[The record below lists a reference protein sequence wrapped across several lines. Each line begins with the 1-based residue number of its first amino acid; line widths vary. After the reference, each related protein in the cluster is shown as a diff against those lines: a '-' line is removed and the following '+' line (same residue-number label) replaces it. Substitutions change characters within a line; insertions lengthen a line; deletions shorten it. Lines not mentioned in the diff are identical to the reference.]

1 MAFLILYLI
10 LFGAPWAF
18 CPVLAADGEYR
29 VAIVKDDD
37 SWYFDG
43 LVSDFTTELRDLLTD
58 PGMLRVE
65 DRHNAKGDFAL
76 VPELIRQVMA
86 DPSIDVVYT
95 AGVVATEVAAA
106 LDASERTKPVVGG
119 ALQMVDLSFMN
130 LSREGV
136 STVPNYTF
144 ITNPQRVE
152 TDLKLIQTLAAP
164 ETIHVLIDEA
174 IIEHLSVLDRGMEQ
188 FQDELNVRLVAV
200 GAKLTA
206 ADTLKALPD
215 SIEAAYISLMTRM
228 PKSERQALYR
238 GLAERGIPTVA
249 MNGRLGVELGALAG
263 MEPDSRSPVARCIA
277 LNLHQLLQ
285 GVETGDLPVYLPV
298 QDRLV
303 INMATAKVTGW
314 SPSYEL
320 SLVGEFL
327 NTDAIYDREP
337 LTLEEAMRTAM
348 KANAS
353 VRIAGEEPLIRQQEA
368 RITRGNLLPSLDL
381 ISRYGRSRTTDIIN
395 PLLTPSSARQGSL
408 GLQLRQLLYS
418 DPVISG
424 WRAQKRAVE
433 AAAFELK
440 SRELD
445 AVMDAVVAYLDVL
458 SARALREI
466 EKQNLALTEN
476 NLALAKL
483 RSEIGAT
490 EPAEVFRWE
499 RDRARNRA
507 ALIKRDYQVK
517 NAMVVL
523 NQVMA
528 TPRDKVWD
536 LEDIWLEEKDIYFL
550 DNRPSDIV
558 TNLSEFQRFGE
569 FLKEFAVLASPELAS
584 FDYGLIGQGI
594 ILRQKKR
601 RLYVPDVALSA
612 SAERFASRSS
622 FQQWAGENQWS
633 VGVELSFPIF
643 TGGARRAEV
652 RKSEAEIRQLSEQRI
667 QVVQQIEAAA
677 LAARNNIGQ
686 SHPNI
691 ALNRQSLDAATQ
703 LYKSVLVKYSLGAVG
718 YLNLLDAQQ
727 AQLVQQQQ
735 SVLAMYEFLA
745 DIHRL
750 QRAVA
755 WFEFDKT
762 PREKEAWLQLL
773 RTYLNSRVL
782 AVPAETSLGSGRD
795 VRGAAA
801 EVMRGMK
808 TDLLPRDGE

>member
-1 MAFLILYLI
+1 M
-10 LFGAPWAF
+10 LFAATSSLFP
-18 CPVLAADGEYR
+18 LRAADGEYR

-43 LVSDFTTELRDLLTD
+43 LVSDFTTELRALLD
-58 PGMLRVE
+58 EPGILTLDERF
-65 DRHNAKGDFAL
+65 NAKGEFSRI
-76 VPELIRQVMA
+76 PELIGQVMA
-86 DPSIDVVYT
+86 DPSIDVIYT

-106 LDASERTKPVVGG
+106 LEASQRTKPVVGG

-152 TDLKLIQTLAAP
+152 TDLILIQTLTAA
-164 ETIHVLIDEA
+164 ETIHILIDEA
-174 IIEHLSVLDRGMEQ
+174 IIEHLSVLERGMQ
-188 FQDELNVRLVAV
+188 HFQDGLEINLVPI

-206 ADTLKALPD
+206 AETLQALPAG
-215 SIEAAYISLMTRM
+215 IEAMYVSLMTRM
-228 PKSERQALYR
+228 PESERRALYR
-238 GLAERGIPTVA
+238 GLAERGIPTVS
-249 MNGRLGVELGALAG
+249 MYGRLGVELGALAG
-263 MEPDSRSPVARCIA
+263 KEPDNRSPVARRIA

-303 INMATAKVTGW
+303 INMETARLTGW

-320 SLVGEFL
+320 SLIGEFL
-327 NTDAIYDREP
+327 NTDAMYDREP
-337 LTLEEAMRTAM
+337 LTLEEAMRAAM
-348 KANAS
+348 KANAA
-353 VRIAGEEPLIRQQEA
+353 VRIAGEEPLIREQEA

-381 ISRYGRSRTTDIIN
+381 TSRYGQSRTTDIIN

-418 DPVISG
+418 DPVISA
-424 WRAQKRAVE
+424 WRAQKRAVQ
-433 AAAFELK
+433 AAEFELK

-476 NLALAKL
+476 NLSLAEL

-490 EPAEVFRWE
+490 EPSEVFRWK

-528 TPRDKVWD
+528 TPRETVWD
-536 LEDIWLEEKDIYFL
+536 LEDIWLEDKDIYFL

-569 FLKEFAVLASPELAS
+569 FLMEFAVLASPELAS

-622 FQQWAGENQWS
+622 FQRWAGENQWS

-652 RKSEAEIRQLSEQRI
+652 RKSGAEIRQLTEQRI
-667 QVVQQIEAAA
+667 QAVQQIESAA

-691 ALNRQSLDAATQ
+691 ALNRLSLDAATQ

-727 AQLVQQQQ
+727 TQLVQQQQ
-735 SVLAMYEFLA
+735 AVLAMYEFLA

-762 PREKEAWLQLL
+762 EAEKEAWLQML
-773 RTYLNSRVL
+773 RAYLETKVM
-782 AVPAETSLGSGRD
+782 AVPAETRLGSGRE

-801 EVMRGMK
+801 EVMRRME
-808 TDLLPRDGE
+808 P